1 MQKLLF
7 ATTALVAT
15 AGMAA
20 ADVTFG
26 GYARFGAIYT
36 EDGTRAEVTT
46 DAGLPDTV
54 TETESETQIESRF
67 RLIITATA
75 ESDAGLGF
83 GAQVRY
89 QSDEHRHNY
98 TVGNV
103 NYIDPDPADAS
114 INDGAAGFNTVRYYV
129 TYEGLEVSVGNT
141 QGALEFMPGMYAG
154 SVGLTGLGYGNLVY
168 KGADAYSS
176 GGQGRQGFDVKY
188 SMGPLAAHL
197 SYSSEDFAGNGFNS
211 GDRTAAFLSYEL
223 NDFTVTGAFQSTSG
237 IEDEGVT
244 KFALTANT
252 MVGPADVTAKLA
264 SNDYSDSAGGDE
276 NEMEYGLA
284 ADFEV
289 GAATTVTAYLNHD
302 QAFDGFDGGNSYGVG
317 FVHELGG
324 GASVRGGVAGLGQDD
339 SDETQTRADLGVRF
353 NF

>member
-36 EDGTRAEVTT
+36 EDGTRSEVTT
-46 DAGLPDTV
+46 GSDGLPTDV

-67 RLIITATA
+67 RLIINATA

-83 GAQVRY
+83 GAEVRY
-89 QSDEHRHNY
+89 QSNEHRHNY

-103 NYIDPDPADAS
+103 NYAGADTG
-114 INDGAAGFNTVRYYV
+114 INDGAAGFNPVRYYV
-129 TYEGLEVSVGNT
+129 TYEGLEVSVGHV
-141 QGALEFMPGMYAG
+141 QGALEFMPGMYDG
-154 SVGLTGLGYGNLVY
+154 SIGLTGLGYGNLVY
-168 KGADAYSS
+168 KTADAYSS
-176 GGQGRQGFDVKY
+176 GGQGRQGVDVKY
-188 SMGPLAAHL
+188 SMGPLSAHL
-197 SYSSEDFAGNGFNS
+197 SYSSEDFAGNAFDS
-211 GDRTAAFLSYEL
+211 GDRTAAYVSYEI
-223 NDFTVTGAFQSTSG
+223 NDVTVTGAFQNTSG
-237 IEDEGVT
+237 IDDDAVT

-252 MVGPADVTAKLA
+252 MVGPADVTAQLG
-264 SNDYSDSAGGDE
+264 SNDYSDVPGGDD
-276 NEMEYGLA
+276 NEMIFGVA
-284 ADFEV
+284 ADFDV
-289 GAATTVTAYLNHD
+289 GAATTVNAYINHD
-302 QAFDGFDGGNSYGVG
+302 QALDNFDGGNNYGVG
-317 FVHELGG
+317 FVHDLGG
-324 GASVRGGVAGLGQDD
+324 GTSIRGGVVGLGQDD